1 MPTYVILLKW
11 TDEGAKTA
19 KDAPDR
25 IARIR
30 EMWTKFGAKLK
41 DFYFTFGRYDMIAIV
56 EAPNDEA
63 MAKAVVTGSGW
74 GAARYETMRAFSEAE
89 GADIIRGR

>member
-25 IARIR
+25 IAQIC
-30 EMWTKFGAKLK
+30 EMWTKFGATLK

-63 MAKAVVTGSGW
+63 IAKAVVTGSGW
-74 GAARYETMRAFSEAE
+74 GAARYETMRAFSESE
-89 GADIIRGR
+89 GADIIRGL

>member
-1 MPTYVILLKW
+1 MPTYVILLMW

-30 EMWTKFGAKLK
+30 EMWTKFNAKLK

-63 MAKAVVTGSGW
+63 IAKAVVTGSGW

-89 GADIIRGR
+89 GADIMKGL

>member
-25 IARIR
+25 IARGR
-30 EMWTKFGAKLK
+30 EIWAKVGAKLK
-41 DFYFTFGRYDMIAIV
+41 DFYFTFGRYDMIAVV
-56 EAPNDEA
+56 EAQNDE
-63 MAKAVVTGSGW
+63 MIAKAVLTGSGW

-89 GADIIRGR
+89 GADIIRGL